1 MFIEVRA
8 LTDAERADYLGW
20 LCEEWGSVQI
30 ERLDELVD
38 ATDLPALVAEHEG
51 EILGFAALINAED
64 HVEVLALKSFRQYC
78 GVGSL
83 LMQQS
88 EQAARDR
95 GVNEVRLF
103 TTNDNLHA
111 QRFYHKLG
119 YRLVAVHPDTITRAR
134 ELLKPSIPLYG
145 NDGIVIAD
153 ELEFRKRV

>member
-1 MFIEVRA
+1 MFIQVRT
-8 LTDAERADYLGW
+8 LEDAERPRYEQW
-20 LCEEWGSVQI
+20 LCDEWGSVHI

-38 ATDLPALVAEHEG
+38 ASRLPAFVAHHEG
-51 EILGFAALINAED
+51 EILGFIAVLLAKD
-64 HVEVLALKSFRQYC
+64 HLEVLVLKSFRQYA

-83 LMQQS
+83 LMQNAEKFAQN
-88 EQAARDR
+88 E
-95 GVNEVRLF
+95 GLNEVRLF

-119 YRLVAVHPDTITRAR
+119 YRLVAVHSDSITRAR
-134 ELLKPSIPLYG
+134 ELRKPSIPLYG